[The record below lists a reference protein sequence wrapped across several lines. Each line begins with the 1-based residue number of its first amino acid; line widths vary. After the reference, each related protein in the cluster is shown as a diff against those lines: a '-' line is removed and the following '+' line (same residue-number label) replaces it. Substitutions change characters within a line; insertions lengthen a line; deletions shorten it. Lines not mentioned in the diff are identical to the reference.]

1 VGSGRTFFSA
11 DLGHV
16 RKAEVLSVE
25 IELVEGIC
33 VNNLGLVR
41 RITCLLDIDCLMF

>member
-1 VGSGRTFFSA
+1 M
-11 DLGHV
+11 

-25 IELVEGIC
+25 IGLAEDIC